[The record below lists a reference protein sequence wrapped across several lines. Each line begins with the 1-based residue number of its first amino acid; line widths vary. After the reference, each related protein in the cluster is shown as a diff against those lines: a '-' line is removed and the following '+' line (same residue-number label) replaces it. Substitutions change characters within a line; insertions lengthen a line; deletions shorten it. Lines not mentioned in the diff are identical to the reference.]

1 VTARR
6 PGEREERS
14 RLDEADASTTL
25 KNTFGLTLSEAGP
38 TGALEA
44 LERKGTRGVTHPFFA

>member
-1 VTARR
+1 M
-6 PGEREERS
+6 
-14 RLDEADASTTL
+14 
-25 KNTFGLTLSEAGP
+25 FGLTLSEAGL